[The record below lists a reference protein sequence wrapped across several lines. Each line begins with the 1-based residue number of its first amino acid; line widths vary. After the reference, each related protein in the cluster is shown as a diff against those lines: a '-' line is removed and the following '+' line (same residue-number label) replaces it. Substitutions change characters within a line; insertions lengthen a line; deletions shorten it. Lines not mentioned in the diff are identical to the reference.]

1 MFVVNA
7 LGTLRAI
14 MTKKATS
21 TPHFSP
27 RATLAALGLRVR
39 SLKFF
44 DTIGTHVR
52 IPQKTVRHSP
62 LEKLTDAFIA
72 ILSGAHGLSE
82 INTRVRSDHAL
93 QRAFGRTACAEQSV
107 VQETLDACTADNVR
121 QMELAVDLIFRAHS
135 RAFRHNYEAGLQLLD
150 ADMTGLP
157 CGAKAERATKGYF
170 SAQGIRHGRQQG
182 RVVAPHYDEVVVD
195 RLFAGHVQLTTALQ
209 PLIEATERTLEL
221 TAAHRARTV
230 IRMDAGGGS
239 MDDVNWLL
247 GRGYHVH
254 GKDFST
260 KRAEHFALS
269 VPEWYD
275 DPRRAGRQF
284 GWALVKPGQYARDDM
299 RRIAL
304 RWRKKNG
311 QRCTAM
317 LLSTLQ
323 PADVFALLGKPRGQ
337 MRDPQAVL
345 SAYGQ
350 LYDERGGAV
359 EIEIKESKQGLG
371 ITKRNKKRFAAQAM
385 VMLLGQ
391 LAHNLVVWFKRW
403 LMEAVETPKLKRY
416 GVPRLVRDVLTISGM
431 VEVSEARVVTRI
443 TLNKAAPLA
452 RHCLKALQALLKR
465 EHVRVILGET

>member
-1 MFVVNA
+1 
-7 LGTLRAI
+7 
-14 MTKKATS
+14 MTKKTS
-21 TPHFSP
+21 PTQHFSP
-27 RATLAALGLRVR
+27 RATLAAFGIKMR

-52 IPQKTVRHSP
+52 IKQKTVRHTP

-72 ILSGAHGLSE
+72 ILCGAHGLSE
-82 INTRVRSDHAL
+82 INTRVRSDRAL
-93 QRAFGRTACAEQSV
+93 QRAFGRSSCAEQSV
-107 VQETLDACTADNVR
+107 VQETLDACTEENVR
-121 QMELAVDLIFRAHS
+121 QMERAVDVIFRQHS
-135 RAFRHNYEAGLQLLD
+135 HTYRHDYGARLQLLD

-157 CGAKAERATKGYF
+157 CGAKAESATKGYF
-170 SAQGIRHGRQQG
+170 SSQGIRSGRQLG
-182 RVVAPHYDEVVVD
+182 RVVASHYDEVVVD
-195 RLFAGHVQLTTALQ
+195 RLFAGHVQLTSAVQ

-221 TAAHRARTV
+221 TAAQRARTV

-247 GRGYHVH
+247 ERGYHVH

-269 VPEWYD
+269 VEQWHD
-275 DPRRAGRQF
+275 DPRRAGRQI
-284 GWALVKPGQYARDDM
+284 GWGLVKPGQYARDDM

-317 LLSTLQ
+317 LLSTLA
-323 PADVFALLGKPRGQ
+323 PADVFALLGKPMEQ
-337 MRDPQAVL
+337 PSDAQTVL
-345 SAYGQ
+345 AAYGQ

-359 EIEIKESKQGLG
+359 EIDIKESKQGIG

-391 LAHNLVVWFKRW
+391 LAHNLVMWCKRW
-403 LMEAVETPKLKRY
+403 LMDEAEVPKLKGY
-416 GVPRLVRDVLTISGM
+416 GMPRLVRDVLTISGKI
-431 VEVSEARVVTRI
+431 EVGDEQTIKRI
-443 TLNKAAPLA
+443 TLNCAAPLA
-452 RHCLKALQALLKR
+452 RHCLKALKALLKR

>member
-1 MFVVNA
+1 
-7 LGTLRAI
+7 
-14 MTKKATS
+14 MTKKL
-21 TPHFSP
+21 TPTHHFSP
-27 RATLAALGLRVR
+27 RATLAALGIRVR

-44 DTIGTHVR
+44 DTIAEHVR
-52 IPQKTVRHSP
+52 IPQKTVRHTP
-62 LEKLTDAFIA
+62 MEKLTDAFIA
-72 ILSGAHGLSE
+72 LLSGAHGLVE
-82 INTRVRSDHAL
+82 INTRVRSDRAL

-107 VQETLDACTADNVR
+107 VQETLDACTEENVR
-121 QMELAVDLIFRAHS
+121 QMEQAVDLIFRAHS
-135 RAFRHNYEAGLQLLD
+135 RAFRHNYEEGLQLLD

-157 CGAKAERATKGYF
+157 CGAKAENATKGYF

-209 PLIEATERTLEL
+209 PLIEATEQTLEL
-221 TAAHRARTV
+221 TAEQRARTV

-239 MDDVNWLL
+239 LDAINWLL
-247 GRGYHVH
+247 NRGYHVH
-254 GKDFST
+254 GKDISS

-269 VPEWYD
+269 VEQWHS
-275 DPRRAGRQF
+275 DPRRQGRQM
-284 GWALVKPGQYARDDM
+284 GWALVKPGQYARGDM

-317 LLSTLQ
+317 LLSTLE
-323 PADVFALLGKPRGQ
+323 PADVLALLGKPLGQ

-345 SAYGQ
+345 AAYVQ

-371 ITKRNKKRFAAQAM
+371 ITNRNKKRFAAQAM

-403 LMEAVETPKLKRY
+403 LMEAAQTAKLKRY
-416 GVPRLVRDVLTISGM
+416 GVPRLVRDVLSISGM
-431 VEVSEARVVTRI
+431 VEIGEAQSVTRI
-443 TLNKAAPLA
+443 TLNKSAPLA
-452 RHCLKALQALLKR
+452 RHCLKAWQALLKE
-465 EHVRVILGET
+465 EHVRVVLGET

>member
-1 MFVVNA
+1 
-7 LGTLRAI
+7 
-14 MTKKATS
+14 MTKKI
-21 TPHFSP
+21 TPTHHFSP
-27 RATLAALGLRVR
+27 RATLAAFGTKIR

-44 DTIGTHVR
+44 DTIAAHVK
-52 IPQKTVRHSP
+52 IKQKTVRHTP

-82 INTRVRSDHAL
+82 INTRVRSDKAL

-107 VQETLDACTADNVR
+107 VQETLDACTEQNVR
-121 QMELAVDLIFRAHS
+121 QMEQAVDILFRQHS
-135 RAFRHNYEAGLQLLD
+135 QAYRHDYKAGLQLLD

-157 CGAKAERATKGYF
+157 CGAKAERATQGYF
-170 SAQGIRHGRQQG
+170 SSQGIRHGRQQG
-182 RVVAPHYDEVVVD
+182 RVVASDYDEVVVD

-209 PLIEATERTLEL
+209 PLIEATEQTLEL
-221 TAAHRARTV
+221 TAEQRARTV

-239 MDDVNWLL
+239 LNEINWLL
-247 GRGYHVH
+247 QRGYHVH
-254 GKDFST
+254 GKDIST
-260 KRAEHFALS
+260 KRAELFALS
-269 VPEWYD
+269 VEQWHS
-275 DPRRAGRQF
+275 DPRRQGRQM
-284 GWALVKPGQYARDDM
+284 GWALVKPGQYARDDI

-317 LLSTLQ
+317 LLSTLK
-323 PADVFALLGKPRGQ
+323 PEDVFALLGKRARRTP
-337 MRDPQAVL
+337 DPQTVL
-345 SAYGQ
+345 SAYVQ

-403 LMEAVETPKLKRY
+403 LMTAEGTAKLKRY

-431 VEVSEARVVTRI
+431 VEIGAAQSVTRI
-443 TLNKAAPLA
+443 TLNKVAPLA
-452 RHCLKALQALLKR
+452 RHCLKALRALLKR

>member
-1 MFVVNA
+1 
-7 LGTLRAI
+7 
-14 MTKKATS
+14 MTKKI
-21 TPHFSP
+21 TPTQHYSP
-27 RATLAALGLRVR
+27 RATLAALGIKVR

-44 DTIGTHVR
+44 DTIAEHVR
-52 IPQKTVRHSP
+52 IPQKTVRHTP

-72 ILSGAHGLSE
+72 MLSGAHGLSE
-82 INTRVRSDHAL
+82 INTRVRSDPAM
-93 QRAFGRTACAEQSV
+93 QRAFGRTSCAEQSV
-107 VQETLDACTADNVR
+107 VQETLDACTEENIR
-121 QMELAVDLIFRAHS
+121 QMEQAVDIIFRAHS
-135 RAFRHNYEAGLQLLD
+135 RAFRHNYEEGLQLLD

-157 CGAKAERATKGYF
+157 CGAKAESATKGYF
-170 SAQGIRHGRQQG
+170 SSQGIRHGRQQG

-209 PLIEATERTLEL
+209 PLIEATERTLKL
-221 TAAHRARTV
+221 TAEQRARTV

-239 MDDVNWLL
+239 LDDVNWLL
-247 GRGYHVH
+247 QRGYHVH
-254 GKDFST
+254 GKDIST
-260 KRAEHFALS
+260 RRAEHFALS
-269 VPEWYD
+269 VEQWHS
-275 DPRRAGRQF
+275 DPRRQGRQM
-284 GWALVKPGQYARDDM
+284 GWALVKPGQYARSDM

-317 LLSTLQ
+317 LLSTLE
-323 PADVFALLGKPRGQ
+323 PADVFALLGKPLEEVG
-337 MRDPQAVL
+337 DPQAVL
-345 SAYGQ
+345 AAYGQ

-403 LMEAVETPKLKRY
+403 LMEAAEPAKLKRY
-416 GVPRLVRDVLTISGM
+416 GVPRLVRDVLTISGL
-431 VEVSEARVVTRI
+431 VEVGEARAVTRI
-443 TLNKAAPLA
+443 TLNKAAPVA
-452 RHCLKALQALLKR
+452 RHCLKALQALLKT

>member
-1 MFVVNA
+1 M
-7 LGTLRAI
+7 
-14 MTKKATS
+14 MTKQM
-21 TPHFSP
+21 TPTQHFSP
-27 RATLAALGLRVR
+27 RATLAALGIRVR

-44 DTIGTHVR
+44 ETIGEHVR
-52 IPQKTVRHSP
+52 IPQKTVRHTP

-82 INTRVRSDHAL
+82 INTRLRADRGV
-93 QRAFGRTACAEQSV
+93 QRAFGRQACAEQSV
-107 VQETLDACTADNVR
+107 VQETLDACTEENVR
-121 QMELAVDLIFRAHS
+121 QMEQAVDSILRAHS
-135 RAFRHNYEAGLQLLD
+135 RAFRHNYAEGLQLLD

-157 CGAKAERATKGYF
+157 CGAKAERATTGYF
-170 SAQGIRHGRQQG
+170 SSQGIRHGRPQG
-182 RVVAPHYDEVVVD
+182 RVVAPRYDEVVVD
-195 RLFAGHVQLTTALQ
+195 RLFAGHVQLTSALQ

-221 TAAHRARTV
+221 TAEQRARTV

-239 MDDVNWLL
+239 LDDINWLL
-247 GRGYHVH
+247 ERGYQVH
-254 GKDFST
+254 GKDIST

-269 VPEWYD
+269 VAQWHS
-275 DPRRAGRQF
+275 DPRRPGRQM
-284 GWALVKPGQYARDDM
+284 GWAIVKPGQSARADM

-317 LLSTLQ
+317 LLSTLE
-323 PADVFALLGKPRGQ
+323 PADVFALLGKPPEQ
-337 MRDPQAVL
+337 IADPQAVL
-345 SAYGQ
+345 AAYGQ

-403 LMEAVETPKLKRY
+403 LMETAKTEKLNRY

-431 VEVSEARVVTRI
+431 IEIGEARTVIRI

-452 RHCLKALQALLKR
+452 RHCLQALQAVLKR
-465 EHVRVILGET
+465 EHISVILGET

>member
-1 MFVVNA
+1 MA
-7 LGTLRAI
+7 KQI
-14 MTKKATS
+14 
-21 TPHFSP
+21 TPTQYFSP
-27 RATLAALGLRVR
+27 RATLAALGIRVR

-44 DTIGTHVR
+44 ETIGAHVR
-52 IPQKTVRHSP
+52 IPQKTVRHTP
-62 LEKLTDAFIA
+62 LEKLMDAFIA

-82 INTRVRSDHAL
+82 INTRVRADRGV
-93 QRAFGRTACAEQSV
+93 QRAFGRTSCAEQSV
-107 VQETLDACTADNVR
+107 VQETLDACTEENVR
-121 QMELAVDLIFRAHS
+121 QLEQSVDIIFRAHS
-135 RAFRHNYEAGLQLLD
+135 RAFRHNYAEALQLLD

-157 CGAKAERATKGYF
+157 CGKPAERATKGYF

-182 RVVAPHYDEVVVD
+182 RVVAAQYDEVVVD
-195 RLFAGHVQLTTALQ
+195 RLFAGHVQLTSALQ

-221 TAAHRARTV
+221 TAEQRARTV

-239 MDDVNWLL
+239 TDDVNWLL
-247 GRGYHVH
+247 ERGYHVH
-254 GKDFST
+254 CKDFST

-269 VPEWYD
+269 VERWYD
-275 DPRRAGRQF
+275 DPRRPGREI
-284 GWALVKPGQYARDDM
+284 GWALVKSGQYARSDL

-317 LLSTLQ
+317 LLSTLA
-323 PADVFALLGKPRGQ
+323 PAEVFALLGKSLGQ
-337 MRDPQAVL
+337 IGDPQAVL
-345 SAYGQ
+345 AAYGQ

-371 ITKRNKKRFAAQAM
+371 ITKRNKKRFAAQAI

-403 LMEAVETPKLKRY
+403 LLEAAETVKLKRY

-431 VEVSEARVVTRI
+431 VQVGEAQSVTRI
-443 TLNKAAPLA
+443 TLNRAAPLA
-452 RHCLKALQALLKR
+452 RPCLKALQALLKR
-465 EHVRVILGET
+465 EHVSVILGET